1 MDSKVNFPLWL
12 RWVGANS
19 LAEVIGLGAT
29 LAIDFLILRRVATAQ
44 SLLVSVV
51 SILLV
56 SASGAIEGVI
66 VGLLHWSVLR
76 RPFPGISRRAWMAAT
91 VIGAVVAWFFGSLPS
106 TLMDM
111 GSQQTET
118 AASEPEAETVLLL
131 AAAMGLFLGFIL
143 GYPQW
148 RVLRR
153 TVNDAW
159 LWLPANSAAW
169 ALGMPA
175 VFVTIDVAQRSTS
188 LAGMV
193 FILVMG
199 LFLTGAVVGAVH
211 GLALVCLAPSWCAS
225 TCPLWLWWSEKH
237 PSG

>member
-1 MDSKVNFPLWL
+1 MDRKLNSPLWL
-12 RWVGANS
+12 RWIGANS

-29 LAIDFLILRRVATAQ
+29 LAVDFLILWRVATAQ
-44 SLLVSVV
+44 SLLASVA

-56 SASGAIEGVI
+56 SASGAIEGVV
-66 VGLLHWSVLR
+66 VGLLQWSVLR
-76 RPFPGISRRAWMAAT
+76 RPFPDISRRAWVMAT

-111 GSQQTET
+111 GGQQTEA
-118 AASEPEAETVLLL
+118 AASEPETATVLLL

-153 TVNDAW
+153 AANSAW
-159 LWLPANSAAW
+159 LWIPANCAAW

-175 VFVTIDVAQRSTS
+175 VFAAIDLAQRNSS
-188 LAGMV
+188 
-193 FILVMG
+193 
-199 LFLTGAVVGAVH
+199 LTGVVLTLGIFQKIIKGFEA
-211 GLALVCLAPSWCAS
+211 
-225 TCPLWLWWSEKH
+225 
-237 PSG
+237 